1 MAEDIPISEIEESE
15 DPFLKNKIY
24 GSNLLNRP
32 QPEGYGLEWLETLK
46 TKPTE
51 DFPSGQLLLV
61 FRIANEW
68 LALPSCAI
76 KEITHSAR
84 IHKLPHTNSPVLL
97 GISNIH
103 GELLITVSMQAFL
116 ELPNVPSKPNN
127 VEDVCHFSRYIV
139 LEKNKDTIVFL
150 VNEILGLTLIEPG
163 ALEPPPLST
172 SKAGRNY
179 FVGVFSLNDTLIG
192 LLDESLIM
200 ETINQTYL

>member
-1 MAEDIPISEIEESE
+1 MAEDIPISEIEESD
-15 DPFLKNKIY
+15 DPFIKNKIY

-32 QPEGYGLEWLETLK
+32 QPEGYGLEWLESLK

-51 DFPSGQLLLV
+51 DFPSGQSLLI

-68 LALPSCAI
+68 LALPSASI
-76 KEITHSAR
+76 KEVTHCAY
-84 IHKLPHTNSPVLL
+84 IHKLPHTHSPVLL

-116 ELPNVPSKPNN
+116 ELPNISSKSNDSEN
-127 VEDVCHFSRYIV
+127 SCQFSRYIV
-139 LEKNKDTIVFL
+139 LEKNKDTLVFS
-150 VNEILGLTLIEPG
+150 VNEILGLTLIEPN

-172 SKAGRNY
+172 SKAGKNY
-179 FVGVFSLNDTLIG
+179 FVGVFSLNDQLIG

-200 ETINQTYL
+200 ETINQNFL